1 VPKQKKP
8 KKSKSKVKR
17 KPKVELSPINLVFQ
31 QLFSIILIVLGIFIW
46 IHQYIDTEQGL
57 VGLLIE
63 TVTLEGFGI
72 LGFLILPFCL
82 VGSGLLAAFAKKSLW
97 FHFIVSVVSYV
108 GIHQWIALVINLSNP
123 LLLRDIGYVGLAI
136 NKFNLIVF
144 GNIGALVIYA
154 VTVLTL
160 NTYSIGWPIFK
171 IFKPFKWIPLSL
183 NAVNSWLFGFMK
195 NTIIEYRKNRK
206 GKSFQVWL
214 IHTLFFIKLSP
225 TNPIKAKKP
234 LKPET
239 KDLIARTMALPKAG
253 SLSKG
258 KSDVSLSNPSNSFNF
273 DDIEMQEHSDNKKN
287 KEGINQEIDNLNR
300 LKALATV
307 EEPDETIVEKQIEE
321 KKPKQFIDS
330 SFLKEETSMEKVPL
344 KEFQCPPM
352 ELLEKGTK
360 PKHSLKSQTKQR
372 VEKAAILE
380 ETLASFNV
388 AAKVINITPG
398 PTVTRYELQP
408 GDGVKISKITS
419 LSKDISL
426 KLAAPDI
433 RIEAPIPGK
442 ALIGIEVPNQ
452 DVQMITLR
460 SIIEES
466 SVFNLADRLIAG
478 LGKTITGES
487 IIMNLGKMP
496 HVLIAGATG
505 SGKSVCINSIILSIL
520 MRSTPSEVKF
530 LMIDPKKVEL
540 SFYEGIPHLLAPVV
554 TNPNKAA
561 ATLKKWALVEMENR
575 YELFSRVGV
584 KDIAGFNAYVER
596 ELKKN
601 PEATILDDNLALEK
615 LPYIVVIIDEL
626 ADLMMVASQDV
637 EQTICRLAQMAR
649 ATGIHLVIATQRPSV
664 NVVTGLIKANIPSR
678 VSFYLQ
684 SQIDSRTIIDM
695 AGAEKL
701 LGKGDMLYFPVGS
714 FNPSRA
720 QGVFVSEAEVKRV
733 VTWLKGQG
741 KPDYLNEIINVEPLE
756 NTQESSKKN
765 ATNQDELYENAKQ
778 LVMSTKYAS
787 TSYLQRKLRIGYNR
801 AARIMD
807 ELEEEGVIS
816 EYVGEKKSRSVK

>member
-1 VPKQKKP
+1 MPKQKKSQ
-8 KKSKSKVKR
+8 KKKPRSKQ
-17 KPKVELSPINLVFQ
+17 KPKVELSPVNLVFQ
-31 QLFSIILIVLGIFIW
+31 QLFSVILIVFGVFIW
-46 IHQYIDTEQGL
+46 IHQYIDTDQGL
-57 VGLLIE
+57 VGLFIE
-63 TVTLEGFGI
+63 KTTLEGFGI

-82 VGSGLLAAFAKKSLW
+82 IGSGVLAAFVKKSLW
-97 FHFIVSVVSYV
+97 FHFIVSVTSFI
-108 GIHQWIALVINLSNP
+108 GIHQLIALSINLSSP
-123 LLLRDIGYVGLAI
+123 LELRDIGYLGLAI
-136 NKFNLIVF
+136 NKFNLIIF
-144 GNIGALVIYA
+144 GNIGALVVYA
-154 VTVLTL
+154 VVVLTL

-171 IFKPFKWIPLSL
+171 VFKPFKWIPLSL
-183 NAVNSWLFGFMK
+183 KALNGWLFGFIK
-195 NTIIEYRKNRK
+195 NTVIEYQKSRK

-214 IHTLFFIKLSP
+214 IHKLFFIKLSP
-225 TNPIKAKKP
+225 QNPIKAKKP

-239 KDLIARTMALPKAG
+239 KELIARTMALPDTQLNKKE
-253 SLSKG
+253 SSN
-258 KSDVSLSNPSNSFNF
+258 SNPFNF
-273 DDIEMQEHSDNKKN
+273 DDINIDNVDDKVAKK
-287 KEGINQEIDNLNR
+287 EDRDLEIDNLNR
-300 LKALATV
+300 LQALATV
-307 EEPDETIVEKQIEE
+307 NDPEEEREETKIVS
-321 KKPKQFIDS
+321 KKPKQFIDN
-330 SFLKEETSMEKVPL
+330 SFLKEEPMSGSNNEPL

-460 SIIEES
+460 SIIEEP
-466 SVFNLADRLIAG
+466 SVLNLEDKLIAG

-520 MRSTPSEVKF
+520 MRSTPNEVKF

-584 KDIAGFNAYVER
+584 KDISGFNAYVKR
-596 ELKKN
+596 ELEKN
-601 PEATILDDNLALEK
+601 PDATILDDNLALEK

-720 QGVFVSEAEVKRV
+720 QGVFVSEPEVKRV

-756 NTQESSKKN
+756 DEQEASKKGGS
-765 ATNQDELYENAKQ
+765 NQDDLYENAKQ

-816 EYVGEKKSRSVK
+816 EYVGEKKSRSVM

>member
-1 VPKQKKP
+1 MPKQKKSQ
-8 KKSKSKVKR
+8 KKKPRSKQ
-17 KPKVELSPINLVFQ
+17 KPKVELSPVNLVFQ
-31 QLFSIILIVLGIFIW
+31 QLFSVILIVFGVFIW
-46 IHQYIDTEQGL
+46 IHQYIDTDQGL
-57 VGLLIE
+57 VGLFIE
-63 TVTLEGFGI
+63 KTTLEGFGI

-82 VGSGLLAAFAKKSLW
+82 IGSGVLAAFVKKSLW
-97 FHFIVSVVSYV
+97 FHFIVSVTSFI
-108 GIHQWIALVINLSNP
+108 GIHQLIALSINLSSP
-123 LLLRDIGYVGLAI
+123 LELRDIGYLGLAI
-136 NKFNLIVF
+136 NKFNLIIF
-144 GNIGALVIYA
+144 GNIGALVVYA
-154 VTVLTL
+154 VVILTL

-171 IFKPFKWIPLSL
+171 VFKPFKWIPISL
-183 NAVNSWLFGFMK
+183 KALNGWLFGFMK
-195 NTIIEYRKNRK
+195 NTVIEYQKSRK

-214 IHTLFFIKLSP
+214 IHKLFFIKLSP
-225 TNPIKAKKP
+225 QNPIKAKKP

-239 KDLIARTMALPKAG
+239 KELIARTMALPDTQLNKKE
-253 SLSKG
+253 SSN
-258 KSDVSLSNPSNSFNF
+258 SNPFNF
-273 DDIEMQEHSDNKKN
+273 DDINIDNVDDKVAKK
-287 KEGINQEIDNLNR
+287 EDRDLEIDNLNR
-300 LKALATV
+300 LQALATV
-307 EEPDETIVEKQIEE
+307 NDPEEEREETKIVS
-321 KKPKQFIDS
+321 KKPKQFIDN
-330 SFLKEETSMEKVPL
+330 SFLKEEPMSGSNNEPL

-460 SIIEES
+460 SIIEEP
-466 SVFNLADRLIAG
+466 SVLNLEDKLIAG

-520 MRSTPSEVKF
+520 MRSTPNEVKF

-584 KDIAGFNAYVER
+584 KDISGFNAYVKR
-596 ELKKN
+596 ELEKN
-601 PEATILDDNLALEK
+601 PDATIMDDNLALEK

-720 QGVFVSEAEVKRV
+720 QGVFVSEPEVKRV

-756 NTQESSKKN
+756 GEQETSKKSGS
-765 ATNQDELYENAKQ
+765 NQDDLYENAKQ

-816 EYVGEKKSRSVK
+816 EYVGEKKSRSVM

>member
-1 VPKQKKP
+1 MPKQKKSQ
-8 KKSKSKVKR
+8 KKKPRSKQ
-17 KPKVELSPINLVFQ
+17 KPKVELSPVNLVFQ
-31 QLFSIILIVLGIFIW
+31 QLFSVILIVFGVFIW
-46 IHQYIDTEQGL
+46 IHQYIDTDQGL
-57 VGLLIE
+57 VGLFIE
-63 TVTLEGFGI
+63 KTTLEGFGI

-82 VGSGLLAAFAKKSLW
+82 IGSGVLAAFVKKSLW
-97 FHFIVSVVSYV
+97 FHFIVSVTSFIGV
-108 GIHQWIALVINLSNP
+108 HQLIALSINLSSP
-123 LLLRDIGYVGLAI
+123 LELRDIGYLGLAI
-136 NKFNLIVF
+136 NKFNLIIF
-144 GNIGALVIYA
+144 GNIGALVVYA
-154 VTVLTL
+154 VVVLTL

-171 IFKPFKWIPLSL
+171 VFKPFKWIPLSL
-183 NAVNSWLFGFMK
+183 KALNGWLFGFIK
-195 NTIIEYRKNRK
+195 NTVIEYQKSRK

-214 IHTLFFIKLSP
+214 IHKLFFIKLSP
-225 TNPIKAKKP
+225 QNPIKAKKP

-239 KDLIARTMALPKAG
+239 KELIARTMALPDTQLNKKE
-253 SLSKG
+253 SSN
-258 KSDVSLSNPSNSFNF
+258 SNPFNF
-273 DDIEMQEHSDNKKN
+273 DDINIDNVDDKVAKK
-287 KEGINQEIDNLNR
+287 EDRDLEIDNLNR
-300 LKALATV
+300 LQALATV
-307 EEPDETIVEKQIEE
+307 NDPEEEREETKIVS
-321 KKPKQFIDS
+321 KKPKQFIDN
-330 SFLKEETSMEKVPL
+330 SFLKEEPMSGSNNEPL

-460 SIIEES
+460 SIIEEP
-466 SVFNLADRLIAG
+466 SVLNLEDKLIAG

-520 MRSTPSEVKF
+520 MRSTPNEVKF

-584 KDIAGFNAYVER
+584 KDISGFNAYVKR
-596 ELKKN
+596 ELEKN
-601 PEATILDDNLALEK
+601 PDATILDDNLALEK

-720 QGVFVSEAEVKRV
+720 QGVFVSEPEVKRV

-756 NTQESSKKN
+756 DEQEASKKGGS
-765 ATNQDELYENAKQ
+765 NQDDLYENAKQ

-816 EYVGEKKSRSVK
+816 EYVGEKKSRSVM

>member
-1 VPKQKKP
+1 VPKQKKSQ
-8 KKSKSKVKR
+8 KKKPRSKQ
-17 KPKVELSPINLVFQ
+17 KPKVELSPVNLVFQ
-31 QLFSIILIVLGIFIW
+31 QLFSVILIVLGVFIW
-46 IHQYIDTEQGL
+46 IHQYIDTDQGL

-63 TVTLEGFGI
+63 KTTLEGFGM

-82 VGSGLLAAFAKKSLW
+82 IGSGVLAAFVKKSLW
-97 FHFIVSVVSYV
+97 FHFIVSVTSFV
-108 GIHQWIALVINLSNP
+108 GIHQLIALSINLSSP
-123 LLLRDIGYVGLAI
+123 LELRDIGYLGLAI
-136 NKFNLIVF
+136 NKFNLIIF
-144 GNIGALVIYA
+144 GNIGALVVYA
-154 VTVLTL
+154 VVVLTL

-171 IFKPFKWIPLSL
+171 VFKPFKWIPISL
-183 NAVNSWLFGFMK
+183 KALNGWLFGFMK
-195 NTIIEYRKNRK
+195 NTVIEYQKSRK

-214 IHTLFFIKLSP
+214 IHKLFFIKLSP
-225 TNPIKAKKP
+225 QNPIKAKKP

-239 KDLIARTMALPKAG
+239 KELIARTMALPDTRLNKKE
-253 SLSKG
+253 SSK
-258 KSDVSLSNPSNSFNF
+258 SNPFNF
-273 DDIEMQEHSDNKKN
+273 DDINIDNIDDKVAKKEERN
-287 KEGINQEIDNLNR
+287 HEIDNLNR
-300 LKALATV
+300 LQALATV
-307 EEPDETIVEKQIEE
+307 EDPEQDKEEKKIVN

-330 SFLKEETSMEKVPL
+330 SFLKEEPIPGSNNEPL

-460 SIIEES
+460 SIIEEP
-466 SVFNLADRLIAG
+466 SVLNLEDKLIAG

-520 MRSTPSEVKF
+520 MRSTPNEVKF

-584 KDIAGFNAYVER
+584 KDISGFNAYVKR
-596 ELKKN
+596 ELEKN
-601 PEATILDDNLALEK
+601 PDATILDDNLALEK

-720 QGVFVSEAEVKRV
+720 QGVFVSEPEVKRV

-756 NTQESSKKN
+756 GEQETSKKGGS
-765 ATNQDELYENAKQ
+765 NQDDLYENAKQ

-816 EYVGEKKSRSVK
+816 EYVGEKKSRSVM

>member
-1 VPKQKKP
+1 MPKQKKSQ
-8 KKSKSKVKR
+8 KKKPRSKQ
-17 KPKVELSPINLVFQ
+17 KPKVELSPVNLVFQ
-31 QLFSIILIVLGIFIW
+31 QLFSVILIVFGVFIW
-46 IHQYIDTEQGL
+46 IHQYIDTDQGL
-57 VGLLIE
+57 VGLFIE
-63 TVTLEGFGI
+63 KTTLEGFGI

-82 VGSGLLAAFAKKSLW
+82 IGSGVLAAFVKKSLW
-97 FHFIVSVVSYV
+97 FHFIVSVTSFI
-108 GIHQWIALVINLSNP
+108 GIHQLIALSINLSSP
-123 LLLRDIGYVGLAI
+123 LELRDIGYLGLAI
-136 NKFNLIVF
+136 NKFNLIIF
-144 GNIGALVIYA
+144 GNIGALVVYA
-154 VTVLTL
+154 VVVLTL

-171 IFKPFKWIPLSL
+171 VFKPFKWIPLSL
-183 NAVNSWLFGFMK
+183 KALNGWLFGFIK
-195 NTIIEYRKNRK
+195 NTVIEYQKSRK

-214 IHTLFFIKLSP
+214 IHKLFFIKLSP
-225 TNPIKAKKP
+225 QNPIKAKKP

-239 KDLIARTMALPKAG
+239 KELIARTMALPDTQLNKKE
-253 SLSKG
+253 SSN
-258 KSDVSLSNPSNSFNF
+258 SNPFNF
-273 DDIEMQEHSDNKKN
+273 DDINIDNVDDKVAKK
-287 KEGINQEIDNLNR
+287 EDRDLEIDNLNR
-300 LKALATV
+300 LQALATV
-307 EEPDETIVEKQIEE
+307 NDPEEEREETKIVS
-321 KKPKQFIDS
+321 KKPKQFIDN
-330 SFLKEETSMEKVPL
+330 SFLIEEPMSGSNNEPL

-460 SIIEES
+460 SIIEEP
-466 SVFNLADRLIAG
+466 SVLNLEDKLIAG

-520 MRSTPSEVKF
+520 MRSTPNEVKF

-584 KDIAGFNAYVER
+584 KDISGFNAYVKR
-596 ELKKN
+596 ELEKN
-601 PEATILDDNLALEK
+601 PDATILDDNLALEK

-720 QGVFVSEAEVKRV
+720 QGVFVSEPEVKRV

-756 NTQESSKKN
+756 GEQETSKKSGS
-765 ATNQDELYENAKQ
+765 NQDDLYENAKQ

-816 EYVGEKKSRSVK
+816 EYVGEKKSRSVM

>member
-1 VPKQKKP
+1 VPKQKKSQ
-8 KKSKSKVKR
+8 KKKPRVKQ
-17 KPKVELSPINLVFQ
+17 KPKVELSPVNLVFQ
-31 QLFSIILIVLGIFIW
+31 QLFSVILIVLGVFIW
-46 IHQYIDTEQGL
+46 IHQYIDTDQGL
-57 VGLLIE
+57 VGLFIE
-63 TVTLEGFGI
+63 KTTLEGFGI

-82 VGSGLLAAFAKKSLW
+82 IGSGVLAAFAKKSLW
-97 FHFIVSVVSYV
+97 FHFIVSVTSFIGV
-108 GIHQWIALVINLSNP
+108 HQLIALSINLSSP
-123 LLLRDIGYVGLAI
+123 LELRDIGYLGLAI
-136 NKFNLIVF
+136 NKFNLIIF
-144 GNIGALVIYA
+144 GNIGALVVYA
-154 VTVLTL
+154 VVVLTL

-171 IFKPFKWIPLSL
+171 VFKPFKWIPIAFKGL
-183 NAVNSWLFGFMK
+183 NIWLFGFMK
-195 NTIIEYRKNRK
+195 NTVIEYQKSRK

-214 IHTLFFIKLSP
+214 IHKLFFIKLSP
-225 TNPIKAKKP
+225 RNPIKAKKP

-239 KDLIARTMALPKAG
+239 KDLIARTMALPDPHLNKKE
-253 SLSKG
+253 SSK
-258 KSDVSLSNPSNSFNF
+258 SNPFNF
-273 DDIEMQEHSDNKKN
+273 DDIHIDNLDDKVTKKEERN
-287 KEGINQEIDNLNR
+287 HEIDNLNR
-300 LKALATV
+300 LQALATV
-307 EEPDETIVEKQIEE
+307 EDPEEDKEEKKIVN

-330 SFLKEETSMEKVPL
+330 SFLKEEPIPGSHNEPL

-460 SIIEES
+460 SIIEEP
-466 SVFNLADRLIAG
+466 SVLNLEDKLIAG

-487 IIMNLGKMP
+487 IVMNLGKMP

-520 MRSTPSEVKF
+520 MRSTPNEVKF

-584 KDIAGFNAYVER
+584 KDISGFNAYVKR
-596 ELKKN
+596 ELEKN
-601 PEATILDDNLALEK
+601 PDATILDDNLALEK

-720 QGVFVSEAEVKRV
+720 QGVFVSEPEVKRV

-756 NTQESSKKN
+756 GEQETSKKGGS
-765 ATNQDELYENAKQ
+765 NQDDLYENAKQ

-816 EYVGEKKSRSVK
+816 EYVGEKKSRSVM

>member
-1 VPKQKKP
+1 MPKKKIVKKNKFKATKKQKI
-8 KKSKSKVKR
+8 
-17 KPKVELSPINLVFQ
+17 ELSPINLVLQ
-31 QLFSIILIVLGIFIW
+31 QLFSITLIVIGLFVW
-46 IHQYIDTEQGL
+46 IHQYIDSNQGL

-63 TVTLEGFGI
+63 KTTLQGFGV

-82 VGSGLLAAFAKKSLW
+82 MISGLLAAFTKKSLW
-97 FHFIVSVVSYV
+97 FHFIVSVVTFIGS
-108 GIHQWIALVINLSNP
+108 HQWIALFISMTHS
-123 LLLRDIGYVGLAI
+123 LRIRDVGVVGLEI
-136 NKFNLIVF
+136 YKFNLMVF
-144 GNIGALVIYA
+144 GNVGALVIYA
-154 VTVLTL
+154 VVILTL
-160 NTYSIGWPIFK
+160 NTYSVGWPIFK
-171 IFKPFKWIPLSL
+171 VFKPLNWVPKSLSHFNKWLI
-183 NAVNSWLFGFMK
+183 NFVKM
-195 NTIIEYRKNRK
+195 TISEYQKTKK
-206 GKSFQVWL
+206 GKRFEIWL
-214 IHTLFFIKLSP
+214 IHKLFFIKLSP
-225 TNPIKAKKP
+225 KTPIKSKKP

-239 KDLIARTMALPKAG
+239 KKLIERTMAIPEKSTKSLDNYEPFNLDHLEFPSIAEPKIPLKEEA
-253 SLSKG
+253 
-258 KSDVSLSNPSNSFNF
+258 V
-273 DDIEMQEHSDNKKN
+273 QEDT
-287 KEGINQEIDNLNR
+287 LNR
-300 LKALATV
+300 LQELAEV
-307 EEPDETIVEKQIEE
+307 KEDVNSDSDSNADFSQDG
-321 KKPKQFIDS
+321 KPRSFIDT
-330 SFLKEETSMEKVPL
+330 SFLEDADAKSNKINRD
-344 KEFQCPPM
+344 FQCPPM
-352 ELLEKGTK
+352 ELLEKGKK
-360 PKHSLKSQTKQR
+360 PKYSLKAQTKQR

-398 PTVTRYELQP
+398 PMVTRYELQP

-442 ALIGIEVPNQ
+442 ALIGIEVPNE
-452 DVQMITLR
+452 DIQMITLR

-466 SVFNLADRLIAG
+466 SVLNSKDKLIAG

-487 IIMNLGKMP
+487 IVMNLAKMP

-520 MRSTPSEVKF
+520 MRSTPDEVKF

-540 SFYEGIPHLLAPVV
+540 SFYEEIPHLLAPVV

-575 YELFSRVGV
+575 YELFSRIGV
-584 KDIAGFNAYVER
+584 KDIIGFNAYVEK
-596 ELKKN
+596 ELAEN
-601 PEATILDDNLALEK
+601 PDVSLFDGSMPLEK

-664 NVVTGLIKANIPSR
+664 NVVTGLIKANITSR

-714 FNPSRA
+714 FNPVRA

-741 KPDYLNEIINVEPLE
+741 KPDYSNDIINVEPLE
-756 NTQESSKKN
+756 NSDEKSKKN
-765 ATNQDELYENAKQ
+765 NPAQDELYEDAKQ
-778 LVMSTKYAS
+778 LVINSKYAS

-807 ELEEEGVIS
+807 ELEQEGVIS
-816 EYVGEKKSRSVK
+816 EYVGEKKSRSVL

>member
-1 VPKQKKP
+1 MPKQKKT
-8 KKSKSKVKR
+8 KKKKPSLIT
-17 KPKVELSPINLVFQ
+17 KPKVQSTPLELIFQ
-31 QLFSIILIVLGIFIW
+31 QLFSLILIVFGVFIW
-46 IHQYIDTEQGL
+46 IHQYIDTKQGI

-63 TVTLEGFGI
+63 QLTLQGFGV

-82 VGSGLLAAFAKKSLW
+82 MGSGFLAAFTKKTLW
-97 FHFIVSVVSYV
+97 FHTIVTVISFI
-108 GIHQWIALVINLSNP
+108 GIHQCIALTINLSNP
-123 LLLRDIGYVGLAI
+123 LLLRDIGTIGLLI
-136 NKFNLIVF
+136 NQTNLLVF
-144 GNIGALVIYA
+144 GNIGALIVYSMVVVI
-154 VTVLTL
+154 L
-160 NTYSIGWPIFK
+160 NTYSIGWPVFYIL
-171 IFKPFKWIPLSL
+171 KPLRIITFILGGTKR
-183 NAVNSWLFGFMK
+183 WLVSFAK
-195 NTIIEYRKNRK
+195 NTVQEYKKGRK

-214 IHTLFFIKLSP
+214 IHKLFFINYSPKLLKS
-225 TNPIKAKKP
+225 KKP

-239 KDLIARTMALPKAG
+239 KQLIERTMAMPEANIANTK
-253 SLSKG
+253 
-258 KSDVSLSNPSNSFNF
+258 
-273 DDIEMQEHSDNKKN
+273 DNKPFILP
-287 KEGINQEIDNLNR
+287 EFSINEPTLDTQASSHDDAHNLKR
-300 LKALATV
+300 LEELATV
-307 EEPDETIVEKQIEE
+307 SEEELDEVKETEGLKDADSIENIENQKVIDNFEK
-321 KKPKQFIDS
+321 S
-330 SFLKEETSMEKVPL
+330 SEKVESRSVV
-344 KEFQCPPM
+344 KKVFQCPPM
-352 ELLEKGTK
+352 ELLEKGQK

-426 KLAAPDI
+426 KLATPDI

-442 ALIGIEVPNQ
+442 ALIGIEVPNE

-460 SIIEES
+460 SILEEP
-466 SVFNLADRLIAG
+466 SVTSQTDKLIAG

-487 IIMNLGKMP
+487 IVMNLGKMP

-575 YELFSRVGV
+575 YEMFSRVGV
-584 KDIAGFNAYVER
+584 KDIAGFNDYVEK
-596 ELKKN
+596 ELEKN
-601 PEATILDDNLALEK
+601 PDATILDGNLALEK

-720 QGVFVSEAEVKRV
+720 QGVFVSEPEVKRV
-733 VTWLKGQG
+733 VTWLKGQA
-741 KPDYLNEIINVEPLE
+741 KPDYLSEIIEVEPLE
-756 NTQESSKKN
+756 NQAESNKKSDSN
-765 ATNQDELYENAKQ
+765 KDELYDNAKE
-778 LVMSTKYAS
+778 LVINTKYAS

-807 ELEEEGVIS
+807 ELQEEGVIS
-816 EYVGEKKSRSVK
+816 EYVGEKKSRDVI

>member
-1 VPKQKKP
+1 VPKQKKSQ
-8 KKSKSKVKR
+8 KKKPRSKQ
-17 KPKVELSPINLVFQ
+17 KPKVELSPVNLVFQ
-31 QLFSIILIVLGIFIW
+31 QLFSVILIVLGVFIW
-46 IHQYIDTEQGL
+46 IHQYIDTDQGL
-57 VGLLIE
+57 VGLFIE
-63 TVTLEGFGI
+63 KTTLEGFGI

-82 VGSGLLAAFAKKSLW
+82 IGSGILAAFVKKSLW
-97 FHFIVSVVSYV
+97 FHFIVSVTSFIGV
-108 GIHQWIALVINLSNP
+108 HQLIALSINLSSP
-123 LLLRDIGYVGLAI
+123 LELRDIGYLGLAI
-136 NKFNLIVF
+136 NKFNLIIF
-144 GNIGALVIYA
+144 GNIGALVVYA
-154 VTVLTL
+154 VVVLTL

-171 IFKPFKWIPLSL
+171 VFKPFKWIPLSL
-183 NAVNSWLFGFMK
+183 KALNGWLFGFIK
-195 NTIIEYRKNRK
+195 NTVIEYQKSRK

-214 IHTLFFIKLSP
+214 IHKLFFIKLSP
-225 TNPIKAKKP
+225 QNPIKAKKP

-239 KDLIARTMALPKAG
+239 KELIARTMALPDTQLNKKE
-253 SLSKG
+253 SSN
-258 KSDVSLSNPSNSFNF
+258 SNPFNF
-273 DDIEMQEHSDNKKN
+273 DDINIDNVDDKVAKK
-287 KEGINQEIDNLNR
+287 EDRDLEIDNLNR
-300 LKALATV
+300 LQALATV
-307 EEPDETIVEKQIEE
+307 NDPEEEKEETKIVS
-321 KKPKQFIDS
+321 KKPKQFIDN
-330 SFLKEETSMEKVPL
+330 SFLKEEPMSGSNNEPL

-460 SIIEES
+460 SIIEEP
-466 SVFNLADRLIAG
+466 SVLNLEDKLIAG

-520 MRSTPSEVKF
+520 MRSTPNEVKF

-584 KDIAGFNAYVER
+584 KDISGFNAYVKR
-596 ELKKN
+596 ELEKN
-601 PEATILDDNLALEK
+601 PDATILDDNLALEK

-720 QGVFVSEAEVKRV
+720 QGVFVSEPEVKRV

-756 NTQESSKKN
+756 DEQEASKKGGS
-765 ATNQDELYENAKQ
+765 NQDDLYENAKQ

-816 EYVGEKKSRSVK
+816 EYVGEKKSRSVM